1 VTEARAGGSAGASAG
16 PGSERPVLGDGG
28 VEPSEAA
35 AAVDALV
42 AELQAGIDSH
52 DADIYNRHFATDV
65 LWGSPFGAVLQGYEP
80 LHQIHVRLNAEQR
93 GGPASRYEVAAV
105 LSPAPGVIVTQVRRV
120 ALGPDGAPVP
130 PRPPGDGASGAF
142 SEMALYVLV
151 RRDGQWWLGAGQNTL
166 VLAPPGQSGR
176 PVFLRAMAVLSTVA
190 NAVQAISGVARA
202 AAAGSARRATAA

>member
-1 VTEARAGGSAGASAG
+1 MSGSGSSAGASAG
-16 PGSERPVLGDGG
+16 AEAGRPILGDEG
-28 VEPSEAA
+28 VEPGEAA

-42 AELQAGIDSH
+42 AELQAGIDSR
-52 DADIYNRHFATDV
+52 DADVYNRHFAIDL

-105 LSPAPGVIVTQVRRV
+105 LSPAPDVIVTQVRRV

-130 PRPPGDGASGAF
+130 PRSPAADGSGTF

-151 RRDGQWWLGAGQNTL
+151 RRNGQWWLAAGQNTL
-166 VLAPPGQSGR
+166 VLPPPG
-176 PVFLRAMAVLSTVA
+176 
-190 NAVQAISGVARA
+190 
-202 AAAGSARRATAA
+202 